1 MGLLIVGGRPI
12 GLPLPSPSPIP
23 GYAICVKEKHEDL
36 KNQRS
41 WGIPGETEGWRDTV
55 WGRKWSLEQMG
66 IGCHR
71 SGIGTMIENKL
82 SNLNYKYNTNI
93 KKYKMRI
100 DIKDLR
106 RIRSV
111 WSSRKPL

>member
-1 MGLLIVGGRPI
+1 
-12 GLPLPSPSPIP
+12 
-23 GYAICVKEKHEDL
+23 
-36 KNQRS
+36 
-41 WGIPGETEGWRDTV
+41 
-55 WGRKWSLEQMG
+55 MG

-111 WSSRKPL
+111 